1 MPQERT
7 EEQILTKAPIE
18 VTLGDE
24 KYKLPILSVLKMAE
38 WRRELIEVA
47 NDIGGL
53 GVSLAALG
61 TCFIAF
67 PERLIDL
74 VFAYCPDLPKD
85 KLRET
90 ATEEQF
96 VTAFSAII
104 PVAFPFMRQLS
115 LMKSVMLANQSASG
129 KSTNSSSTSTASH
142 QIM

>member
-18 VTLGDE
+18 VKLGDE
-24 KYKLPILSVLKMAE
+24 MYKLPILSVLKMAE
-38 WRRELIEVA
+38 WRRKLIAVA
-47 NDIGGL
+47 NEIGGM
-53 GVSLAALG
+53 GVSLMSLG

-67 PERLIDL
+67 PEKLIDL
-74 VFAYCPDLPKD
+74 VFAYCPDLPQD

-115 LMKSVMLANQSASG
+115 LMKSVMLASQSASE
-129 KSTNSSSTSTASH
+129 KSTSSFSPSTDSR